1 MIIYLAQYAST
12 DGVKEKAQ
20 NIITNVMKLPRDE
33 MNTLYKDSI
42 ISALCEIENYRKTVF
57 KAPTEDMEL
66 SGDKAIMAGNITVEV
81 KNVTVSY
88 THLTLPTI
96 A

>member
-1 MIIYLAQYAST
+1 
-12 DGVKEKAQ
+12 
-20 NIITNVMKLPRDE
+20 MKLPRDE

-66 SGDKAIMAGNITVEV
+66 SGDKVIMAGNITVEV
-81 KNVTVSY
+81 KNVKGE
-88 THLTLPTI
+88 
-96 A
+96 